1 MASKTKTKYGEI
13 NIENDVIARIAGLA
27 AVDCYGIVGM
37 AAKNMKDG
45 FFQLLKKES
54 LAKGINVSVE
64 DGMVSVGLH
73 IIVQYGTNI
82 PVICESLISA
92 VLYNVEEFTG
102 LPVKAINVNV
112 VGIHAERER

>member
-13 NIENDVIARIAGLA
+13 NIENEVVARIAGLA

-45 FFQLLKKES
+45 IVQLLKKENLS
-54 LAKGINVSVE
+54 KGITVSVE
-64 DGMVSVGLH
+64 NGEISIGLH
-73 IIVQYGTNI
+73 IVVQYGTNI
-82 PVICESLISA
+82 PAICESLISS

-102 LPVKAINVNV
+102 FPVKAINVFV
-112 VGIHAERER
+112 EGIHVEKER